1 MKETTLLETYF
12 MMGKCG
18 DNSLLSGA
26 LHLLTDIHLFPCGFL
41 TNKVRKKKKKRKGK
55 KKKLGAL
62 ERPVCANL
70 NTFFFFCHAVGLT
83 GS

>member
-12 MMGKCG
+12 MIGKCG

-41 TNKVRKKKKKRKGK
+41 TNKVRKKKKKEKEKRK
-55 KKKLGAL
+55 
-62 ERPVCANL
+62 NW
-70 NTFFFFCHAVGLT
+70 GL
-83 GS
+83 

>member
-41 TNKVRKKKKKRKGK
+41 TNKVRKKKKKEKEKRK
-55 KKKLGAL
+55 
-62 ERPVCANL
+62 NW
-70 NTFFFFCHAVGLT
+70 GL
-83 GS
+83 